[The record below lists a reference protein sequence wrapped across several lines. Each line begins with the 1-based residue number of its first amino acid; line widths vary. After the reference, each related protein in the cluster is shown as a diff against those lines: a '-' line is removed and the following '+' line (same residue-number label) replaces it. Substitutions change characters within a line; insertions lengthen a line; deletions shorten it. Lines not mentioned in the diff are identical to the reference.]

1 MYSWYFTEPGE
12 VTSLRVVSVPSSPD
26 SLTVSWNP
34 PSNTPCS
41 VDSYTVDYQLTNRDQ
56 CDSTP
61 GPNTPV
67 TGVTG
72 SPVTITGLHAY
83 SSYDV
88 FVTATNTIGSTEK
101 KSSGRTEV
109 MSKIYI

>member
-1 MYSWYFTEPGE
+1 M
-12 VTSLRVVSVPSSPD
+12 PSSPD

-34 PSNTPCS
+34 PSNTPPCP
-41 VDSYTVDYQLTNRDQ
+41 VDPYTVHYQLTNRDQ
-56 CDSTP
+56 CDSTG
-61 GPNTPV
+61 GPKTPV

-72 SPVTITGLHAY
+72 SPVTITRLHAY

-101 KSSGRTEV
+101 KSSGRTAV
-109 MSKIYI
+109 TSKIYI